1 MKAVI
6 QAGGKGTRISEITGD
21 VIPKPMLE
29 ISGYPILY
37 HQMMNLKENGI
48 TDIMVIIGHL
58 GNVIKDY
65 FGDGENL
72 GLNISYVEED
82 PRKPLGTAGSLYFL
96 KDKIKENFVFLL
108 ADVFIDIDF
117 EKMVQYHVTNNA
129 DVTLL
134 THPNAHPYDSDLVVE
149 DGGIVKS
156 FDYKSNDRITYDY
169 SNLVNAG
176 VMIFSPSIFKYLP
189 ELKKCNYEKDIIV
202 PLISEGKVVSYK
214 SSEYAKDMGTP
225 ERYRRVQEDYT
236 SGICDAKNLTNK
248 QKAVFLDRDGTINE
262 YVGFLRKKE
271 DFKLLPGVT
280 EAIKKINNSG
290 YLAIVVTNQPVI
302 ARGEVTK
309 EGLKGIHKK
318 METLLGLDGAYID
331 DIYYCP
337 HHPDKGF
344 EGEIPE
350 LKIECDCR
358 KPKTGMIERAVR
370 EHNIDISSSIMIG
383 DSTLDI
389 KMAENAGMQSILL
402 KTGQKGEDGKYQV
415 SPTMVADDLNDAVD
429 HFLELNVTKKL
440 VKERRN

>member
-37 HQMMNLKENGI
+37 HQMMNLKKNGI
-48 TDIMVIIGHL
+48 TDITVIIGHL

-65 FGDGENL
+65 FGDGKQF

-82 PRKPLGTAGSLYFL
+82 PQKPLGTAGSLYFL
-96 KDKIKENFVFLL
+96 KDKLKENFVFLL

-117 EKMVQYHVTNNA
+117 EKMEQYHIANNA

-134 THPNAHPYDSDLVVE
+134 THPNGHPFDSDLVVE
-149 DGGIVKS
+149 EGGVVKA
-156 FDYKSNDRITYDY
+156 FDYKSNDRTTYNY
-169 SNLVNAG
+169 KNLVNAG
-176 VMIFSPSIFKYLP
+176 VMIFSPSVFKYLT
-189 ELKKCNYEKDIIV
+189 ELRKYNYEKDIIV
-202 PLISEGKVVSYK
+202 PLINEGKVVSYK

-225 ERYRRVQEDYT
+225 ERYRRVQEDYN
-236 SGICDAKNLTNK
+236 SGICDAKNLANK
-248 QKAVFLDRDGTINE
+248 QKAIFLDRDGTINE
-262 YVGFLRKKE
+262 YVGFLRKEE
-271 DFKLLPGVT
+271 DFRLIPGVS

-302 ARGEVTK
+302 ARGEVT
-309 EGLKGIHKK
+309 EEELEEIHKK

-358 KPKTGMIERAVR
+358 KPKTGMLEKAAR
-370 EHNIDISSSIMIG
+370 EHNIDLSSSIMIG

-389 KMAENAGMQSILL
+389 KMAENAGMQSVLL
-402 KTGQKGEDGKYQV
+402 KTGQKGEDGKYDV
-415 SPTMVADDLNDAVD
+415 SPTLIAENLNDAID
-429 HFLELNVTKKL
+429 DIFKSKTKRHMK
-440 VKERRN
+440 

>member
-37 HQMMNLKENGI
+37 HQMMNLKKNGI
-48 TDIMVIIGHL
+48 TDITVIIGHL

-65 FGDGENL
+65 FGDGKQF

-82 PRKPLGTAGSLYFL
+82 PQKPLGTAGSLYFL
-96 KDKIKENFVFLL
+96 KDKLKENFVFLL

-117 EKMVQYHVTNNA
+117 EKMEQYHIANNA

-134 THPNAHPYDSDLVVE
+134 THPNGHPFDSDLVVE
-149 DGGIVKS
+149 EGGVVKA
-156 FDYKSNDRITYDY
+156 FDYKSNDRTTYNY
-169 SNLVNAG
+169 KNLVNAG
-176 VMIFSPSIFKYLP
+176 VMIFSPSVFKYLT
-189 ELKKCNYEKDIIV
+189 ELRKYNYEKDIIV
-202 PLISEGKVVSYK
+202 PLINDGKVVSYK

-225 ERYRRVQEDYT
+225 ERYRRVQEDYN
-236 SGICDAKNLTNK
+236 SGICDAKNLANK
-248 QKAVFLDRDGTINE
+248 QKAIFLDRDGTINE
-262 YVGFLRKKE
+262 YVGFLRKEE
-271 DFKLLPGVT
+271 DFRLIPGVS

-302 ARGEVTK
+302 ARGEVT
-309 EGLKGIHKK
+309 EEELEEIHKK

-358 KPKTGMIERAVR
+358 KPKTGMLEKAAK
-370 EHNIDISSSIMIG
+370 EHNIDLSSSIMIG

-402 KTGQKGEDGKYQV
+402 KTGQKGEDGKYDV
-415 SPTMVADDLNDAVD
+415 SPTLIAEDLNDAINKIICKKVS
-429 HFLELNVTKKL
+429 KKL
-440 VKERRN
+440 

>member
-37 HQMMNLKENGI
+37 HQMMNLKKNGI
-48 TDIMVIIGHL
+48 TDITVIIGHL

-65 FGDGENL
+65 FGDGKQF

-82 PRKPLGTAGSLYFL
+82 PQKPLGTAGSLYFL
-96 KDKIKENFVFLL
+96 KDKLKENFVFLL

-117 EKMVQYHVTNNA
+117 EKMEQYHIANNA

-134 THPNAHPYDSDLVVE
+134 THPNGHPFDSDLVVE
-149 DGGIVKS
+149 EGGVVKA
-156 FDYKSNDRITYDY
+156 FDYKSNDRTTYNY
-169 SNLVNAG
+169 KNLVNAG
-176 VMIFSPSIFKYLP
+176 VMIFSPSVFKYLT
-189 ELKKCNYEKDIIV
+189 ELRKYNYEKDIIV
-202 PLISEGKVVSYK
+202 PLINEGKVVSYK

-225 ERYRRVQEDYT
+225 ERYRRVQEDYN
-236 SGICDAKNLTNK
+236 SGICDAKNLANK
-248 QKAVFLDRDGTINE
+248 QKAIFLDRDGTINE
-262 YVGFLRKKE
+262 YVGFLRKEE
-271 DFKLLPGVT
+271 DFRLIPGVS

-302 ARGEVTK
+302 ARGEVT
-309 EGLKGIHKK
+309 EEELEEIHKK

-358 KPKTGMIERAVR
+358 KPKTGMLEKATR
-370 EHNIDISSSIMIG
+370 EHNIDLSSSIMIG

-402 KTGQKGEDGKYQV
+402 KTGQKGEDGKYDV
-415 SPTMVADDLNDAVD
+415 SPTLIAEDLNDAI
-429 HFLELNVTKKL
+429 NKIICKKASKKL
-440 VKERRN
+440 

>member
-37 HQMMNLKENGI
+37 HQMMNLKKNGI
-48 TDIMVIIGHL
+48 TDITVIIGHL

-65 FGDGENL
+65 FGDGKQF

-82 PRKPLGTAGSLYFL
+82 PQKPLGTAGSLYFL
-96 KDKIKENFVFLL
+96 KDKLKENFVFLL

-117 EKMVQYHVTNNA
+117 EKMEQYHIANNA

-134 THPNAHPYDSDLVVE
+134 THPNGHPFDSDLVVE
-149 DGGIVKS
+149 EGGVVKA
-156 FDYKSNDRITYDY
+156 FDYKSNDRSTYNY
-169 SNLVNAG
+169 KNLVNAG
-176 VMIFSPSIFKYLP
+176 VMIFSPSIFKYLT
-189 ELKKCNYEKDIIV
+189 ELKKYNYEKDIIV
-202 PLISEGKVVSYK
+202 PLINEGKVVSYK

-225 ERYRRVQEDYT
+225 ERYRRVQEDYN
-236 SGICDAKNLTNK
+236 SGICDAKNLANK
-248 QKAVFLDRDGTINE
+248 QKAIFLDRDGTINE
-262 YVGFLRKKE
+262 YVGFLRKEE
-271 DFKLLPGVT
+271 DFRLIPGVS

-302 ARGEVTK
+302 ARGEVT
-309 EGLKGIHKK
+309 EEELEEIHKK

-358 KPKTGMIERAVR
+358 KPKTGMLEKAAR
-370 EHNIDISSSIMIG
+370 EHNIDLSSSIMIG

-389 KMAENAGMQSILL
+389 KMAENAGMQSVLL
-402 KTGQKGEDGKYQV
+402 KTGQKGEDGKYEV
-415 SPTMVADDLNDAVD
+415 SPTLIAEDLNDAI
-429 HFLELNVTKKL
+429 NKIICKKASKKL
-440 VKERRN
+440 

>member
-37 HQMMNLKENGI
+37 HQMMNLKKNGI
-48 TDIMVIIGHL
+48 TDITVIIGHL

-65 FGDGENL
+65 FGDGKQF

-82 PRKPLGTAGSLYFL
+82 PQKPLGTAGSLYFL
-96 KDKIKENFVFLL
+96 KDKLKENFVFLL

-117 EKMVQYHVTNNA
+117 EKMEQYHIANNA

-134 THPNAHPYDSDLVVE
+134 THPNGHPFDSDLVVE
-149 DGGIVKS
+149 EGGVVKA
-156 FDYKSNDRITYDY
+156 FDYKSNDRTTYNY
-169 SNLVNAG
+169 KNLVNAG
-176 VMIFSPSIFKYLP
+176 IMIFSPSIFKYLT
-189 ELKKCNYEKDIIV
+189 ELRKYNYEKDIIV
-202 PLISEGKVVSYK
+202 PLINEGKVVSYK

-225 ERYRRVQEDYT
+225 ERYRRVQEDYN
-236 SGICDAKNLTNK
+236 SGICDAKNLANK
-248 QKAVFLDRDGTINE
+248 QKAIFLDRDGTINE
-262 YVGFLRKKE
+262 YVGFLRKEE
-271 DFKLLPGVT
+271 DFRLIPEVS

-302 ARGEVTK
+302 ARGEVT
-309 EGLKGIHKK
+309 EEELEEIHKK

-358 KPKTGMIERAVR
+358 KPKTGMLEKAAR
-370 EHNIDISSSIMIG
+370 EHNIDLSSSIMIG

-389 KMAENAGMQSILL
+389 KMAENAGMQSVLL
-402 KTGQKGEDGKYQV
+402 KTGQKGEDGKYEV
-415 SPTMVADDLNDAVD
+415 SPTLIAEDLNDAI
-429 HFLELNVTKKL
+429 NKIICKKASKKL
-440 VKERRN
+440 

>member
-37 HQMMNLKENGI
+37 HQMMNLKKTGI
-48 TDIMVIIGHL
+48 TDITVIIRHL

-65 FGDGENL
+65 FGDGKQF

-82 PRKPLGTAGSLYFL
+82 PQKPLGTAGSLYFL
-96 KDKIKENFVFLL
+96 KDKLKENFVFLL

-117 EKMVQYHVTNNA
+117 EKMEQYHIANNA

-134 THPNAHPYDSDLVVE
+134 THPNGHPFDSDLVVE
-149 DGGIVKS
+149 EGGVVKA
-156 FDYKSNDRITYDY
+156 FDYKSNDRTTYNY
-169 SNLVNAG
+169 KNLVNAG
-176 VMIFSPSIFKYLP
+176 VMIFSPSVFKYLT
-189 ELKKCNYEKDIIV
+189 ELRKYNYEKDIIV
-202 PLISEGKVVSYK
+202 PLINDGKVVSYK

-225 ERYRRVQEDYT
+225 ERYRRVQEDYN
-236 SGICDAKNLTNK
+236 SGICDAKNLANK
-248 QKAVFLDRDGTINE
+248 QKAIFLDRDGTINE
-262 YVGFLRKKE
+262 YVGFLRKEE
-271 DFKLLPGVT
+271 DFRLIPGVS

-302 ARGEVTK
+302 ARGEVT
-309 EGLKGIHKK
+309 EEELEEIHKK

-358 KPKTGMIERAVR
+358 KPKTGMLEKAAR
-370 EHNIDISSSIMIG
+370 EHNIDLSSSIMIG

-402 KTGQKGEDGKYQV
+402 KTGQKGEDGKYDV
-415 SPTMVADDLNDAVD
+415 SPTLIAEDLNDAINKIICKKVS
-429 HFLELNVTKKL
+429 KKL
-440 VKERRN
+440 

>member
-37 HQMMNLKENGI
+37 HQMMNLKKNGI
-48 TDIMVIIGHL
+48 TDITVIIGHL

-65 FGDGENL
+65 FGDGKQF

-82 PRKPLGTAGSLYFL
+82 PQKPLGTAGSLYFL
-96 KDKIKENFVFLL
+96 KDKLKENFVFLL

-117 EKMVQYHVTNNA
+117 EKMEQYHIANNA

-134 THPNAHPYDSDLVVE
+134 THPNGHPFDSDLVVE
-149 DGGIVKS
+149 EGGVVKA
-156 FDYKSNDRITYDY
+156 FDYKSNDRTTYNY
-169 SNLVNAG
+169 KNLVNAG
-176 VMIFSPSIFKYLP
+176 VMIFSPSIFKYLT
-189 ELKKCNYEKDIIV
+189 ELKKYNYEKDIIV
-202 PLISEGKVVSYK
+202 PLINEGKVVSYK

-225 ERYRRVQEDYT
+225 ERYRRVQEDYN
-236 SGICDAKNLTNK
+236 SGICDAKNLANK
-248 QKAVFLDRDGTINE
+248 QKAIFLDRDGTINE
-262 YVGFLRKKE
+262 YVGFLRKEE
-271 DFKLLPGVT
+271 DFKLIPGVS

-302 ARGEVTK
+302 ARGEVT
-309 EGLKGIHKK
+309 EEELEEIHKK
-318 METLLGLDGAYID
+318 METLLGLDGAYIN

-358 KPKTGMIERAVR
+358 KPKTGMLEKAAR
-370 EHNIDISSSIMIG
+370 EHNIDLSSSIMIG

-389 KMAENAGMQSILL
+389 KMAENAGMQSVLL
-402 KTGQKGEDGKYQV
+402 KTGQKGEDGKYDV
-415 SPTMVADDLNDAVD
+415 SPTLIAEDLNDAI
-429 HFLELNVTKKL
+429 NKIICKKASKKL
-440 VKERRN
+440 

>member
-37 HQMMNLKENGI
+37 HQMMNLKKNGI
-48 TDIMVIIGHL
+48 TDITVIIGHL

-65 FGDGENL
+65 FGDGKQF

-82 PRKPLGTAGSLYFL
+82 PQKPLGTAGSLYFL
-96 KDKIKENFVFLL
+96 KDKLKENFVFLL

-117 EKMVQYHVTNNA
+117 EKMEQYHIANNA

-134 THPNAHPYDSDLVVE
+134 THPNGHPFDSDLVVE
-149 DGGIVKS
+149 EGGVVKA
-156 FDYKSNDRITYDY
+156 FDYKSNDRTTYNY
-169 SNLVNAG
+169 KNLVNAG
-176 VMIFSPSIFKYLP
+176 VMIFSPSIFKYLT
-189 ELKKCNYEKDIIV
+189 ELKKYNYEKDIIV
-202 PLISEGKVVSYK
+202 PLINEGKVVSYK

-225 ERYRRVQEDYT
+225 ERYRRVQEDYN
-236 SGICDAKNLTNK
+236 SGICDAKNLANK
-248 QKAVFLDRDGTINE
+248 QKAIFLDRDGTINE
-262 YVGFLRKKE
+262 YVGFLRKEE
-271 DFKLLPGVT
+271 DFKLIPGVS

-302 ARGEVTK
+302 ARGEVTEK
-309 EGLKGIHKK
+309 ELEEIHKK

-358 KPKTGMIERAVR
+358 KPKTGMLEKAAR
-370 EHNIDISSSIMIG
+370 EHNIDLSSSIMIG

-389 KMAENAGMQSILL
+389 KMAENAGMQSVLL
-402 KTGQKGEDGKYQV
+402 KTGQKGEDGKYDV
-415 SPTMVADDLNDAVD
+415 SPTLIAEDLNDAI
-429 HFLELNVTKKL
+429 NKIICKKASKKL
-440 VKERRN
+440 

>member
-37 HQMMNLKENGI
+37 HQMMNLKKNGI
-48 TDIMVIIGHL
+48 TDITVIISHL

-65 FGDGENL
+65 FGDGKQF

-82 PRKPLGTAGSLYFL
+82 PQKPLGTAGSLYFL
-96 KDKIKENFVFLL
+96 KDKLKENFVFLL

-117 EKMVQYHVTNNA
+117 EKMEQYHIANNA

-134 THPNAHPYDSDLVVE
+134 THPNGHPFDSDLVVE
-149 DGGIVKS
+149 EGGVVKA
-156 FDYKSNDRITYDY
+156 FDYKSNDRTTYNY
-169 SNLVNAG
+169 KNLVNAG
-176 VMIFSPSIFKYLP
+176 VMIFSPSVFKYLT
-189 ELKKCNYEKDIIV
+189 ELRKYNYEKDIIV
-202 PLISEGKVVSYK
+202 PLINDGKVVSYK

-225 ERYRRVQEDYT
+225 ERYRRVQEDYN
-236 SGICDAKNLTNK
+236 SGICDAKNLANK
-248 QKAVFLDRDGTINE
+248 QKAIFLDRDGTINE
-262 YVGFLRKKE
+262 YVGFLRKEE
-271 DFKLLPGVT
+271 DFRLIPGVS

-302 ARGEVTK
+302 ARGEVT
-309 EGLKGIHKK
+309 EEELEEIHKK

-358 KPKTGMIERAVR
+358 KPKTGMLEKAAR
-370 EHNIDISSSIMIG
+370 EHNIDLSSSIMIG

-389 KMAENAGMQSILL
+389 KMAENAGMQSVLL
-402 KTGQKGEDGKYQV
+402 KTGQKGEDGKYEV
-415 SPTMVADDLNDAVD
+415 SPTLIAEDLNDAI
-429 HFLELNVTKKL
+429 NKIICKKASKKL
-440 VKERRN
+440 

>member
-37 HQMMNLKENGI
+37 HQMMNLKKNGI
-48 TDIMVIIGHL
+48 TDITVIIGHL

-65 FGDGENL
+65 FGDGKQF

-82 PRKPLGTAGSLYFL
+82 PQKPLGTAGSLYFL
-96 KDKIKENFVFLL
+96 KDKLKENFVFLL

-117 EKMVQYHVTNNA
+117 EKMEQYHIANNA

-134 THPNAHPYDSDLVVE
+134 THPNGHPFDSDLVVE
-149 DGGIVKS
+149 EGGVVKA
-156 FDYKSNDRITYDY
+156 FDYKSNDRTTYNY
-169 SNLVNAG
+169 KNLVNAG
-176 VMIFSPSIFKYLP
+176 VMIFSPSIFKYLT
-189 ELKKCNYEKDIIV
+189 ELKKYNYEKDIIV
-202 PLISEGKVVSYK
+202 PLINEGKVVSYK

-225 ERYRRVQEDYT
+225 ERYRRVQEDYN
-236 SGICDAKNLTNK
+236 SGICDAKNLANK
-248 QKAVFLDRDGTINE
+248 QKAIFLDRDGTINE
-262 YVGFLRKKE
+262 YVGFLRKEE
-271 DFKLLPGVT
+271 DFRLIPGVS

-302 ARGEVTK
+302 ARGEVT
-309 EGLKGIHKK
+309 EEELEEIHKK

-358 KPKTGMIERAVR
+358 KPKTGMLEKAAR
-370 EHNIDISSSIMIG
+370 EHNIDLSSSIMIG

-389 KMAENAGMQSILL
+389 KMAENVGMQSVLL
-402 KTGQKGEDGKYQV
+402 KTGQKGEDGKYEV
-415 SPTMVADDLNDAVD
+415 SPTLIAEDLNDAINKIICKKVS
-429 HFLELNVTKKL
+429 KKL
-440 VKERRN
+440 

>member
-37 HQMMNLKENGI
+37 HQMMNLKKNGI
-48 TDIMVIIGHL
+48 TDITVIIGHL

-65 FGDGENL
+65 FGDGKQF

-82 PRKPLGTAGSLYFL
+82 PQKPLGTAGSLYFL
-96 KDKIKENFVFLL
+96 KDKLKENFVFLL

-117 EKMVQYHVTNNA
+117 EKMEQYHIANNA

-134 THPNAHPYDSDLVVE
+134 THPNGHPFDSDLVVE
-149 DGGIVKS
+149 EGGVVKA
-156 FDYKSNDRITYDY
+156 FDYKSNDRTTYNY
-169 SNLVNAG
+169 KNLVNAG
-176 VMIFSPSIFKYLP
+176 VMIFSPSVFKYLT
-189 ELKKCNYEKDIIV
+189 ELRKYNYEKDIIV
-202 PLISEGKVVSYK
+202 PLINEGKVVSYK

-225 ERYRRVQEDYT
+225 ERYRRVQEDYN
-236 SGICDAKNLTNK
+236 SGICDAKNLANK
-248 QKAVFLDRDGTINE
+248 QKAIFLDRDGTINE
-262 YVGFLRKKE
+262 YVSFLRKEE
-271 DFKLLPGVT
+271 DFRLIPGVS

-302 ARGEVTK
+302 ARGEVTE
-309 EGLKGIHKK
+309 EGLEEIHKK

-358 KPKTGMIERAVR
+358 KPKTGMLEKAAR

-389 KMAENAGMQSILL
+389 KMAENAGMQSVLL
-402 KTGQKGEDGKYQV
+402 KTGQKGEDGKYEV
-415 SPTMVADDLNDAVD
+415 SPTLIAEDLNDAI
-429 HFLELNVTKKL
+429 NKIICKKASKKL
-440 VKERRN
+440 

>member
-37 HQMMNLKENGI
+37 HQMMNLKKNGI
-48 TDIMVIIGHL
+48 TDITVIIGHL

-65 FGDGENL
+65 FGDGKQF

-82 PRKPLGTAGSLYFL
+82 PQKPLGTAGSLYFL
-96 KDKIKENFVFLL
+96 KDKLKENFVFLL

-117 EKMVQYHVTNNA
+117 EKMEQYHIANNA

-134 THPNAHPYDSDLVVE
+134 THPNGHPFDSDLIVEEGGVV
-149 DGGIVKS
+149 KA
-156 FDYKSNDRITYDY
+156 FDYKSNDRTTYNY
-169 SNLVNAG
+169 KNLVNAG
-176 VMIFSPSIFKYLP
+176 VMIFSPSVFKYLT
-189 ELKKCNYEKDIIV
+189 ELRKYNYEKDIIV
-202 PLISEGKVVSYK
+202 PLINEGKVVSYK

-225 ERYRRVQEDYT
+225 ERYRRVQEDYN
-236 SGICDAKNLTNK
+236 SGICDAKNLANK
-248 QKAVFLDRDGTINE
+248 QKAIFLDRDGTINE
-262 YVGFLRKKE
+262 YVGFLRKEE
-271 DFKLLPGVT
+271 DFRLIPGVS

-302 ARGEVTK
+302 ARGEVT
-309 EGLKGIHKK
+309 EEELEEIHKK

-358 KPKTGMIERAVR
+358 KPKTGMLEKATR
-370 EHNIDISSSIMIG
+370 EHNIDLSSSIMIG

-402 KTGQKGEDGKYQV
+402 KTGQKGEDGKYDV
-415 SPTMVADDLNDAVD
+415 SPTLIAEDLNDAINKIICKKVS
-429 HFLELNVTKKL
+429 KKL
-440 VKERRN
+440 

>member
-37 HQMMNLKENGI
+37 HQMMNLKKNGI
-48 TDIMVIIGHL
+48 TDITVIIGHL

-65 FGDGENL
+65 FGDGKQF

-82 PRKPLGTAGSLYFL
+82 PQKPLGTAGSLYFL
-96 KDKIKENFVFLL
+96 KDKLKENFVFLL

-117 EKMVQYHVTNNA
+117 EKMEQYHIANNA

-134 THPNAHPYDSDLVVE
+134 THPNGHPFDSDLVVE
-149 DGGIVKS
+149 EGGVVKA
-156 FDYKSNDRITYDY
+156 FDYKSNDRTTYNY
-169 SNLVNAG
+169 KNLVNAG
-176 VMIFSPSIFKYLP
+176 VMIFSPSVFKYLS
-189 ELKKCNYEKDIIV
+189 ELRKYNYEKDIIV
-202 PLISEGKVVSYK
+202 PLINEGKVVSYK

-225 ERYRRVQEDYT
+225 ERYRRVQEDYN
-236 SGICDAKNLTNK
+236 SGICDAKNLANK
-248 QKAVFLDRDGTINE
+248 QKAIFLDRDGTINE
-262 YVGFLRKKE
+262 YVGFLRKEE
-271 DFKLLPGVT
+271 DFRLIPGVS

-302 ARGEVTK
+302 ARGEVT
-309 EGLKGIHKK
+309 EEELEEIHKK

-358 KPKTGMIERAVR
+358 KPKTGMLEKAAR
-370 EHNIDISSSIMIG
+370 EHNIDLSSSIMIG

-389 KMAENAGMQSILL
+389 KMAENAGMQSVLL
-402 KTGQKGEDGKYQV
+402 KTGQKGEDGKYEV
-415 SPTMVADDLNDAVD
+415 SPTLIAEDLNDAINKIICKKVS
-429 HFLELNVTKKL
+429 KKL
-440 VKERRN
+440 

>member
-37 HQMMNLKENGI
+37 HQMMNLKKNGI
-48 TDIMVIIGHL
+48 TDITVIIGHL

-65 FGDGENL
+65 FGDGKQF

-82 PRKPLGTAGSLYFL
+82 PQKPLGTAGSLYFL
-96 KDKIKENFVFLL
+96 KDKLKENFVFLL

-117 EKMVQYHVTNNA
+117 EKMEQYHIANNA

-134 THPNAHPYDSDLVVE
+134 THPNGHPFDSDLVVE
-149 DGGIVKS
+149 EGGVVKA
-156 FDYKSNDRITYDY
+156 FDYKSNDRTTYNY
-169 SNLVNAG
+169 KNLVNAG
-176 VMIFSPSIFKYLP
+176 VMIFSPSVFKYLT
-189 ELKKCNYEKDIIV
+189 ELRKYNYEKDIIA
-202 PLISEGKVVSYK
+202 PLINDGKVVSYK

-225 ERYRRVQEDYT
+225 ERYRRVQEDYN
-236 SGICDAKNLTNK
+236 SGICDAKNLAYK
-248 QKAVFLDRDGTINE
+248 QKAIFLDRDGTINE
-262 YVGFLRKKE
+262 YVGFLRKEE
-271 DFKLLPGVT
+271 DFRLIPGVS

-302 ARGEVTK
+302 ARGEVT
-309 EGLKGIHKK
+309 EEELEEIHKK

-358 KPKTGMIERAVR
+358 KPKTGMLEKAAR
-370 EHNIDISSSIMIG
+370 EHNIDLSSSIMIG

-402 KTGQKGEDGKYQV
+402 KTGQKGEDGKYDV
-415 SPTMVADDLNDAVD
+415 SPTLIAEDLNDAI
-429 HFLELNVTKKL
+429 NKIICKKASKKL
-440 VKERRN
+440 

>member
-37 HQMMNLKENGI
+37 HQMMNLKKNGI
-48 TDIMVIIGHL
+48 TDITVIIGHL

-65 FGDGENL
+65 FGDGKQF

-82 PRKPLGTAGSLYFL
+82 PQKLLGTAGSLYFL
-96 KDKIKENFVFLL
+96 KDKLKENFVFLL

-117 EKMVQYHVTNNA
+117 EKMEQYHIANNA

-134 THPNAHPYDSDLVVE
+134 THPNGHPFDSDLVVE
-149 DGGIVKS
+149 EGGVVKA
-156 FDYKSNDRITYDY
+156 FDYKSNDRTTYNY
-169 SNLVNAG
+169 KNLVNAG
-176 VMIFSPSIFKYLP
+176 VMIFSPSIFKYLT
-189 ELKKCNYEKDIIV
+189 ELRKYNYEKDIIV
-202 PLISEGKVVSYK
+202 PLINEGKVVSYK

-225 ERYRRVQEDYT
+225 ERYRRVQEDYN
-236 SGICDAKNLTNK
+236 SGICDAKNLANK
-248 QKAVFLDRDGTINE
+248 QKAIFLDRDGTINE
-262 YVGFLRKKE
+262 YVGFLRKEE
-271 DFKLLPGVT
+271 DFRLIPGVS

-302 ARGEVTK
+302 ARGEVT
-309 EGLKGIHKK
+309 EEELEEIHKK

-358 KPKTGMIERAVR
+358 KPKTGMLEKAAR
-370 EHNIDISSSIMIG
+370 EHNINLSSSIMIG

-389 KMAENAGMQSILL
+389 KMAENAGMQSVLL
-402 KTGQKGEDGKYQV
+402 KTGQKGEDGKYDV
-415 SPTMVADDLNDAVD
+415 SPTLIAEDLNDAI
-429 HFLELNVTKKL
+429 NKIICKKASKKL
-440 VKERRN
+440 

>member
-37 HQMMNLKENGI
+37 HQMMNLKKNGI
-48 TDIMVIIGHL
+48 TDITVIIGHL

-65 FGDGENL
+65 FGDGKQF

-82 PRKPLGTAGSLYFL
+82 PQKPLGTAGSLYFL
-96 KDKIKENFVFLL
+96 KDKLKENFVFLL

-117 EKMVQYHVTNNA
+117 EKMEQYHISNNA

-134 THPNAHPYDSDLVVE
+134 THPNGHPFDSDLVVE
-149 DGGIVKS
+149 EGGVVKA
-156 FDYKSNDRITYDY
+156 FDYKSNDRTTYNY
-169 SNLVNAG
+169 KNLVNAG
-176 VMIFSPSIFKYLP
+176 VMIFSPSVIKYLT
-189 ELKKCNYEKDIIV
+189 ELRKYNYEKDIIV
-202 PLISEGKVVSYK
+202 PLINEGKVVSYK

-225 ERYRRVQEDYT
+225 ERYRRVQEDYN
-236 SGICDAKNLTNK
+236 SGICDAKNLANK
-248 QKAVFLDRDGTINE
+248 QKAIFLDRDGTINE
-262 YVGFLRKKE
+262 YVGFLRKEE
-271 DFKLLPGVT
+271 DFRLIPGVS

-302 ARGEVTK
+302 ARGEVTE
-309 EGLKGIHKK
+309 EGLEEIHKK

-358 KPKTGMIERAVR
+358 KPKTGMLEKAAR
-370 EHNIDISSSIMIG
+370 EHNIDLSSSIMIG

-389 KMAENAGMQSILL
+389 KMAENAGMQSVLL
-402 KTGQKGEDGKYQV
+402 KTGQKGEDGKYDV
-415 SPTMVADDLNDAVD
+415 SPTLIAEDLNDAI
-429 HFLELNVTKKL
+429 NKIICKKASKKL
-440 VKERRN
+440 

>member
-37 HQMMNLKENGI
+37 HQMMNLKKNGI
-48 TDIMVIIGHL
+48 TDITVIIGHL

-65 FGDGENL
+65 FGDGKQF

-82 PRKPLGTAGSLYFL
+82 PQKPLGTAGSLYFL
-96 KDKIKENFVFLL
+96 KDKLKENFVFLL

-117 EKMVQYHVTNNA
+117 EKMEQYHIANNA

-134 THPNAHPYDSDLVVE
+134 THPNGHPFDSDLVVE
-149 DGGIVKS
+149 EGGVAKA
-156 FDYKSNDRITYDY
+156 FDYKSNDRTTYNY
-169 SNLVNAG
+169 KNLVNAG
-176 VMIFSPSIFKYLP
+176 VMIFSPSVFKYLT
-189 ELKKCNYEKDIIV
+189 ELRKYNYEKDIIV
-202 PLISEGKVVSYK
+202 PLINEGKVVSYK

-225 ERYRRVQEDYT
+225 ERYRRVQEDYN
-236 SGICDAKNLTNK
+236 SGICDAKNLANK
-248 QKAVFLDRDGTINE
+248 QKAIFLDRDGTINE
-262 YVGFLRKKE
+262 YVGFLRKEE
-271 DFKLLPGVT
+271 DFRLIPGVS

-302 ARGEVTK
+302 ARGEVT
-309 EGLKGIHKK
+309 EEELEEIHKK

-358 KPKTGMIERAVR
+358 KPKTGMLEKAAR
-370 EHNIDISSSIMIG
+370 EHNIDLSSSIMIG

-389 KMAENAGMQSILL
+389 KMAENAGMQSVLL
-402 KTGQKGEDGKYQV
+402 KTGQKGEDGKYEV
-415 SPTMVADDLNDAVD
+415 SPTLIAEDLNDAI
-429 HFLELNVTKKL
+429 NKIICKKASKKL
-440 VKERRN
+440 

>member
-37 HQMMNLKENGI
+37 HQMMNLKKNGI
-48 TDIMVIIGHL
+48 TDITVIIGHL

-65 FGDGENL
+65 FGDGKQF

-82 PRKPLGTAGSLYFL
+82 PEKPLGTAGSLYFL
-96 KDKIKENFVFLL
+96 KDKLKENFVFLL

-117 EKMVQYHVTNNA
+117 EKMEQYHIANNA

-134 THPNAHPYDSDLVVE
+134 THPNGHPFDSDLVVE
-149 DGGIVKS
+149 EGGVVKA
-156 FDYKSNDRITYDY
+156 FDYKSNDRTTYNY
-169 SNLVNAG
+169 KNLVNAG
-176 VMIFSPSIFKYLP
+176 VMIFSPSVFKYLT
-189 ELKKCNYEKDIIV
+189 ELRKYNYEKDIIV
-202 PLISEGKVVSYK
+202 PLINEGKVVSYK

-225 ERYRRVQEDYT
+225 ERYRRVQEDYN
-236 SGICDAKNLTNK
+236 SGICDAKNLANK
-248 QKAVFLDRDGTINE
+248 QKAIFLDRDGTINE
-262 YVGFLRKKE
+262 YVGFLRKEE
-271 DFKLLPGVT
+271 DFRLIPGVS

-302 ARGEVTK
+302 ARGEVT
-309 EGLKGIHKK
+309 EEELEEIHKK

-358 KPKTGMIERAVR
+358 KPKTGMLEKAAR
-370 EHNIDISSSIMIG
+370 EHNIDLSSSIMIG

-389 KMAENAGMQSILL
+389 KMAENAGMQSVLL
-402 KTGQKGEDGKYQV
+402 KTGQKGEDGKYDV
-415 SPTMVADDLNDAVD
+415 SPTLIAEDLNDAI
-429 HFLELNVTKKL
+429 NKIICKKASKKL
-440 VKERRN
+440 

>member
-37 HQMMNLKENGI
+37 HQMMNLKKNGI
-48 TDIMVIIGHL
+48 TDITVIIGHL

-65 FGDGENL
+65 FGDGKQF

-82 PRKPLGTAGSLYFL
+82 PQKPLGTAGSLYFL
-96 KDKIKENFVFLL
+96 KDKLKENFVFLL

-117 EKMVQYHVTNNA
+117 EKMEQYHIANNA

-134 THPNAHPYDSDLVVE
+134 THPNGHPFDSDLVVE
-149 DGGIVKS
+149 EGGVVKA
-156 FDYKSNDRITYDY
+156 FDYKSNDRTTYNY
-169 SNLVNAG
+169 KNLVNAG
-176 VMIFSPSIFKYLP
+176 VMIFSPSVFKYLT
-189 ELKKCNYEKDIIV
+189 ELRKYNYEKDIIV
-202 PLISEGKVVSYK
+202 PLINDGKVVSYK

-225 ERYRRVQEDYT
+225 ERYRRVQEDYN
-236 SGICDAKNLTNK
+236 SGICDAKNLAYK
-248 QKAVFLDRDGTINE
+248 QKAIFLDRDGTINE
-262 YVGFLRKKE
+262 YVGFLRKEE
-271 DFKLLPGVT
+271 DFRLIPGVS

-302 ARGEVTK
+302 ARGEVT
-309 EGLKGIHKK
+309 EEELEEIHKK

-358 KPKTGMIERAVR
+358 KPKTGMLEKAAR
-370 EHNIDISSSIMIG
+370 EHNIDLSSSIMIG

-402 KTGQKGEDGKYQV
+402 KTGQKGEDGKYDV
-415 SPTMVADDLNDAVD
+415 SPTLIAEDLNDAINKIICKKVS
-429 HFLELNVTKKL
+429 KKL
-440 VKERRN
+440 

>member
-37 HQMMNLKENGI
+37 HQMMNLKKNGI
-48 TDIMVIIGHL
+48 TDITVIIGHL

-65 FGDGENL
+65 FGDGKQF

-82 PRKPLGTAGSLYFL
+82 PQKPLGTAGSLYFL
-96 KDKIKENFVFLL
+96 KDKLKENFVFLL

-117 EKMVQYHVTNNA
+117 EKMEQYHIANNA

-134 THPNAHPYDSDLVVE
+134 THPNGHPFDSDLVVE
-149 DGGIVKS
+149 EGGVVKA
-156 FDYKSNDRITYDY
+156 FDYKSNDRTTYNY
-169 SNLVNAG
+169 KNLVNAG
-176 VMIFSPSIFKYLP
+176 VMIFSPSVFKYLT
-189 ELKKCNYEKDIIV
+189 ELRKYNYEKDIIV
-202 PLISEGKVVSYK
+202 PLINDGKVVSYK

-225 ERYRRVQEDYT
+225 ERYRRVQEDYN
-236 SGICDAKNLTNK
+236 SGICDAKNLANK
-248 QKAVFLDRDGTINE
+248 QKAIFLDRDGTINE
-262 YVGFLRKKE
+262 YVGFLRKEE
-271 DFKLLPGVT
+271 DFKLIPGVS

-290 YLAIVVTNQPVI
+290 YLAIMVTNQPVI
-302 ARGEVTK
+302 ARGEVT
-309 EGLKGIHKK
+309 EEELEEIHKK

-358 KPKTGMIERAVR
+358 KPKTGMLEKAAR
-370 EHNIDISSSIMIG
+370 EHNIDLSSSIMIG

-402 KTGQKGEDGKYQV
+402 KTGQKGEDGKYDV
-415 SPTMVADDLNDAVD
+415 SPTLIAEDLNDAINKIICKKVS
-429 HFLELNVTKKL
+429 KKL
-440 VKERRN
+440 

>member
-37 HQMMNLKENGI
+37 HQMMNLKKNGI
-48 TDIMVIIGHL
+48 TDITVIIGHL

-65 FGDGENL
+65 FGDGKQF
-72 GLNISYVEED
+72 GLNICYVEED
-82 PRKPLGTAGSLYFL
+82 PQKPLGTAGSLYFL
-96 KDKIKENFVFLL
+96 KDKLKENFVFLL

-117 EKMVQYHVTNNA
+117 EKMEQYHIANNA

-134 THPNAHPYDSDLVVE
+134 THPNGHPFDSDLVVE
-149 DGGIVKS
+149 EGGVVKA
-156 FDYKSNDRITYDY
+156 FDYKSNDRTTYNY
-169 SNLVNAG
+169 KNLVNAG
-176 VMIFSPSIFKYLP
+176 VMIFSPSVFKYLT
-189 ELKKCNYEKDIIV
+189 ELRKYNYEKDIIV
-202 PLISEGKVVSYK
+202 PLINEGKVVSYK

-225 ERYRRVQEDYT
+225 ERYRRVQEDYN
-236 SGICDAKNLTNK
+236 SGICDAKNLANK
-248 QKAVFLDRDGTINE
+248 QKAIFLDRDGTINE
-262 YVGFLRKKE
+262 YVGFLRKEE
-271 DFKLLPGVT
+271 DFRLIPGVS

-302 ARGEVTK
+302 ARGEVTEEK
-309 EGLKGIHKK
+309 LEEIHKK

-358 KPKTGMIERAVR
+358 KPKTGMLEKAAR
-370 EHNIDISSSIMIG
+370 EHNIDLSSSIMIG

-402 KTGQKGEDGKYQV
+402 KTGQKGEDGKYDV
-415 SPTMVADDLNDAVD
+415 SPTLIAEDLNDAINKIICKKVS
-429 HFLELNVTKKL
+429 KKL
-440 VKERRN
+440 

>member
-37 HQMMNLKENGI
+37 HQMMNLKKNGI
-48 TDIMVIIGHL
+48 TDITVIIGHL

-65 FGDGENL
+65 FGDGKQF

-82 PRKPLGTAGSLYFL
+82 PQKPLGTAGSLYFL
-96 KDKIKENFVFLL
+96 KDKLKENFVFLL

-117 EKMVQYHVTNNA
+117 EKMEQYHIANNA

-134 THPNAHPYDSDLVVE
+134 THPNGHPFDSDLVVE
-149 DGGIVKS
+149 EGGVVKA
-156 FDYKSNDRITYDY
+156 FDYKSNDRTTYNY
-169 SNLVNAG
+169 KNLVNAG
-176 VMIFSPSIFKYLP
+176 IMIFSPSVFKYLT
-189 ELKKCNYEKDIIV
+189 ELRKYNYEKDIIV
-202 PLISEGKVVSYK
+202 PLINEGKVVSYK

-225 ERYRRVQEDYT
+225 ERYRRVQEDYN
-236 SGICDAKNLTNK
+236 SGICDAKNLANK
-248 QKAVFLDRDGTINE
+248 QKAIFLDRDGTINE
-262 YVGFLRKKE
+262 YVGFLRKEE
-271 DFKLLPGVT
+271 DFRLIPGVS

-302 ARGEVTK
+302 ARGEVTE
-309 EGLKGIHKK
+309 EGLEEIHKK

-358 KPKTGMIERAVR
+358 KPKTGMLEKAAR
-370 EHNIDISSSIMIG
+370 EHNIDLSSSIMIG

-389 KMAENAGMQSILL
+389 KMAENAGMQSVLL
-402 KTGQKGEDGKYQV
+402 KTGQKGEDGKYEV
-415 SPTMVADDLNDAVD
+415 SPTLIAEDLNDAI
-429 HFLELNVTKKL
+429 NKIICKKASKKL
-440 VKERRN
+440 

>member
-37 HQMMNLKENGI
+37 HQMMNLKKNGI
-48 TDIMVIIGHL
+48 TDITVIIGHL

-65 FGDGENL
+65 FGDGKQF

-82 PRKPLGTAGSLYFL
+82 PQKPLGTAGSLYFL
-96 KDKIKENFVFLL
+96 KDKLKENFVFLL

-117 EKMVQYHVTNNA
+117 EKMEQYHIANNA

-134 THPNAHPYDSDLVVE
+134 THPNGHPFDSDLVVE
-149 DGGIVKS
+149 EGGVVKA
-156 FDYKSNDRITYDY
+156 FDYKSNDRTTYNY
-169 SNLVNAG
+169 KNLVNAG
-176 VMIFSPSIFKYLP
+176 VMIFSPSVFKYLT
-189 ELKKCNYEKDIIV
+189 ELRKYNYEKDIIV
-202 PLISEGKVVSYK
+202 PLINEGKVVSYK

-225 ERYRRVQEDYT
+225 ERYRRVQEDYN
-236 SGICDAKNLTNK
+236 SGICDAKNLANK
-248 QKAVFLDRDGTINE
+248 QKAIFLDRDGTINE
-262 YVGFLRKKE
+262 YVGFLRKEE
-271 DFKLLPGVT
+271 DFRLIPGVS

-302 ARGEVTK
+302 ARGEVT
-309 EGLKGIHKK
+309 EEELEEIHKK

-344 EGEIPE
+344 EGEIPK

-358 KPKTGMIERAVR
+358 KPKTGMLEKAAR
-370 EHNIDISSSIMIG
+370 EHNIDLSSSIMIG

-389 KMAENAGMQSILL
+389 KMAENAGMQSVLL
-402 KTGQKGEDGKYQV
+402 KTGQKGEDGKYEV
-415 SPTMVADDLNDAVD
+415 SPTLIAEDLNDAI
-429 HFLELNVTKKL
+429 NKIICKKASKKL
-440 VKERRN
+440 

>member
-37 HQMMNLKENGI
+37 HQMMNLKKNGI
-48 TDIMVIIGHL
+48 TDITVIIGHL

-65 FGDGENL
+65 FGDGKQF

-82 PRKPLGTAGSLYFL
+82 PQKPLGTAGSLYFL
-96 KDKIKENFVFLL
+96 KDKLKENFVFLL

-117 EKMVQYHVTNNA
+117 EKMEQYHIANNA

-134 THPNAHPYDSDLVVE
+134 THPNGHPFDSDLVVE
-149 DGGIVKS
+149 EGGVVKA
-156 FDYKSNDRITYDY
+156 FDYKSNDRTTYNY
-169 SNLVNAG
+169 KNLVNAG
-176 VMIFSPSIFKYLP
+176 VMIFSPSVFKYLT
-189 ELKKCNYEKDIIV
+189 ELRKYNYEKDIIV
-202 PLISEGKVVSYK
+202 PLINDGKVVSYK

-225 ERYRRVQEDYT
+225 ERYRRVQEDYN
-236 SGICDAKNLTNK
+236 SGICDAKNLANK
-248 QKAVFLDRDGTINE
+248 QKAIFLDRDGTINE
-262 YVGFLRKKE
+262 YVGFLRKEE
-271 DFKLLPGVT
+271 DFRLIPGVS

-302 ARGEVTK
+302 ARGEVT
-309 EGLKGIHKK
+309 EEELEEIHKK

-358 KPKTGMIERAVR
+358 KPKTGMLEKAAR
-370 EHNIDISSSIMIG
+370 EHNIDLSSSIMIG

-389 KMAENAGMQSILL
+389 KMAENAGMQSVLL
-402 KTGQKGEDGKYQV
+402 KTGQKGEDGKYDV
-415 SPTMVADDLNDAVD
+415 SPTLIAEDLNDAINKIIYKKVS
-429 HFLELNVTKKL
+429 KKL
-440 VKERRN
+440 

>member
-37 HQMMNLKENGI
+37 HQMMNLKKNGI
-48 TDIMVIIGHL
+48 TDITVIIGHL

-65 FGDGENL
+65 FGDGKQF

-82 PRKPLGTAGSLYFL
+82 PQKPLGTAGSLYFL
-96 KDKIKENFVFLL
+96 KDKLKENFVFLL

-117 EKMVQYHVTNNA
+117 EKMEQYHIANNA

-134 THPNAHPYDSDLVVE
+134 THPNGHPFDSDLVVE
-149 DGGIVKS
+149 EGGVVKA
-156 FDYKSNDRITYDY
+156 FDYKSNNRTTYNY
-169 SNLVNAG
+169 KNLVNAG
-176 VMIFSPSIFKYLP
+176 VMIFSPSVFKYLT
-189 ELKKCNYEKDIIV
+189 ELRKYNYEKDIIV
-202 PLISEGKVVSYK
+202 PLINEGKVVSYK

-225 ERYRRVQEDYT
+225 ERYRRVQEDYN
-236 SGICDAKNLTNK
+236 SGICDAKNLANK
-248 QKAVFLDRDGTINE
+248 QKAIFLDRDGTINE
-262 YVGFLRKKE
+262 YVGFLRKEE
-271 DFKLLPGVT
+271 DFRLIPGVS

-302 ARGEVTK
+302 ARGEVT
-309 EGLKGIHKK
+309 EEELEEIHKK

-358 KPKTGMIERAVR
+358 KPKTGMLEKAAR

-389 KMAENAGMQSILL
+389 KMAENAGMQSVLL
-402 KTGQKGEDGKYQV
+402 KTGQKGEDGKYDV
-415 SPTMVADDLNDAVD
+415 SPTLIAEDLNDAI
-429 HFLELNVTKKL
+429 NKIICKKASKKL
-440 VKERRN
+440 

>member
-37 HQMMNLKENGI
+37 HQMMNLKKNGI
-48 TDIMVIIGHL
+48 TDITVIIGHL

-65 FGDGENL
+65 FGDGKQF

-82 PRKPLGTAGSLYFL
+82 PQKPLGTAGSLYFL
-96 KDKIKENFVFLL
+96 KDKLKENFVFLL

-117 EKMVQYHVTNNA
+117 EKMEQYHIANNA

-134 THPNAHPYDSDLVVE
+134 THPNGHPFDSDLVVE
-149 DGGIVKS
+149 EGGVVKA
-156 FDYKSNDRITYDY
+156 FDYKSNDRSTYNY
-169 SNLVNAG
+169 KNLVNAG
-176 VMIFSPSIFKYLP
+176 VMIFSPSVFKYLT
-189 ELKKCNYEKDIIV
+189 ELRKYNYEKDIIV
-202 PLISEGKVVSYK
+202 PLINEGKVVSYK

-225 ERYRRVQEDYT
+225 ERYRRVQEDYN
-236 SGICDAKNLTNK
+236 SGICDAKNLANK
-248 QKAVFLDRDGTINE
+248 QKAIFLDRDGTINE
-262 YVGFLRKKE
+262 YVGFLRKEE
-271 DFKLLPGVT
+271 DFRLIPGVS

-302 ARGEVTK
+302 ARGEVTE
-309 EGLKGIHKK
+309 EGLEEIHKK

-358 KPKTGMIERAVR
+358 KPKTGMLEKAAR
-370 EHNIDISSSIMIG
+370 EHNIDLSSSIMIG

-389 KMAENAGMQSILL
+389 KMAENAGMQSVLL
-402 KTGQKGEDGKYQV
+402 KTGQKGEDGKYDV
-415 SPTMVADDLNDAVD
+415 SPTLIAEDLNDAI
-429 HFLELNVTKKL
+429 NKIICKKASKKL
-440 VKERRN
+440 

>member
-37 HQMMNLKENGI
+37 HQMMNLKKNGI
-48 TDIMVIIGHL
+48 TDITVIIGHL

-65 FGDGENL
+65 FGDGKQF

-82 PRKPLGTAGSLYFL
+82 PQKPLGTAGSLYFL
-96 KDKIKENFVFLL
+96 KDKLKANFVFLL

-117 EKMVQYHVTNNA
+117 EKMEQYHIANNA

-134 THPNAHPYDSDLVVE
+134 THPNGHPFDSDLVVE
-149 DGGIVKS
+149 EGGVVKA
-156 FDYKSNDRITYDY
+156 FDYKSNDRTTYNY
-169 SNLVNAG
+169 KNLVNAG
-176 VMIFSPSIFKYLP
+176 VMIFSPSVFKYLT
-189 ELKKCNYEKDIIV
+189 ELRKYNYEKDIIV
-202 PLISEGKVVSYK
+202 PLINDGKVVSYK

-225 ERYRRVQEDYT
+225 ERYRRVQEDYN
-236 SGICDAKNLTNK
+236 SGICDAKNLANK
-248 QKAVFLDRDGTINE
+248 QKAIFLDRDGTINE
-262 YVGFLRKKE
+262 YVGFLRKEE
-271 DFKLLPGVT
+271 DFKLIPGVS

-302 ARGEVTK
+302 ARGEVT
-309 EGLKGIHKK
+309 EEELEEIHKK

-358 KPKTGMIERAVR
+358 KPKTGMLEKAAR
-370 EHNIDISSSIMIG
+370 EHNIDLSSSIMIG

-402 KTGQKGEDGKYQV
+402 KTGQKGEDGKYDV
-415 SPTMVADDLNDAVD
+415 SPTLIAEDLNDAINKIICKKVS
-429 HFLELNVTKKL
+429 KKL
-440 VKERRN
+440 

>member
-37 HQMMNLKENGI
+37 HQMMNLKKNGI
-48 TDIMVIIGHL
+48 TDITVIIGHL

-65 FGDGENL
+65 FGDGKQF

-82 PRKPLGTAGSLYFL
+82 PQKPLGTAGSLYFL
-96 KDKIKENFVFLL
+96 KDKLKENFVFLL

-117 EKMVQYHVTNNA
+117 EKMEQYHIANNA

-134 THPNAHPYDSDLVVE
+134 THPNGHPFDSDLVVE
-149 DGGIVKS
+149 EGGVVKA
-156 FDYKSNDRITYDY
+156 FDYKSNDRTTYNY
-169 SNLVNAG
+169 KNLVNAG
-176 VMIFSPSIFKYLP
+176 VMIFSPSVFKYLT
-189 ELKKCNYEKDIIV
+189 ELRKYNYEKDIIV
-202 PLISEGKVVSYK
+202 PLINDGKVVSYK

-225 ERYRRVQEDYT
+225 ERYRRVQEDYN
-236 SGICDAKNLTNK
+236 SGICDAKNLANK
-248 QKAVFLDRDGTINE
+248 QKAIFLDRDGTINE
-262 YVGFLRKKE
+262 YVGFLRKEE
-271 DFKLLPGVT
+271 DFRLIPGVS

-302 ARGEVTK
+302 ARGEVT
-309 EGLKGIHKK
+309 EEELEEIHKK

-358 KPKTGMIERAVR
+358 KPKTGMLEKAAR
-370 EHNIDISSSIMIG
+370 EHNIDLSSSIMIG

-389 KMAENAGMQSILL
+389 KMAENAEMQSILL
-402 KTGQKGEDGKYQV
+402 KTGQKGEDGKYDV
-415 SPTMVADDLNDAVD
+415 SPTLIAEDLNDAINKIICKKVS
-429 HFLELNVTKKL
+429 KKL
-440 VKERRN
+440 

>member
-37 HQMMNLKENGI
+37 HQMMNLKKNGI
-48 TDIMVIIGHL
+48 TDITVIIGHL

-65 FGDGENL
+65 FGDGKQF

-82 PRKPLGTAGSLYFL
+82 PQKPLGTAGSLYFL
-96 KDKIKENFVFLL
+96 KDKLKENFVFLL

-117 EKMVQYHVTNNA
+117 EKMEQYHIANNA
-129 DVTLL
+129 DVTLI
-134 THPNAHPYDSDLVVE
+134 THPNGHPFDSDLVVE
-149 DGGIVKS
+149 EGGVVKA
-156 FDYKSNDRITYDY
+156 FDYKSNDRTTYNY
-169 SNLVNAG
+169 KNLVNAG
-176 VMIFSPSIFKYLP
+176 VMIFSPSVFKYLT
-189 ELKKCNYEKDIIV
+189 ELRKYNYEKDIIV
-202 PLISEGKVVSYK
+202 PLINDGKVVSYK

-225 ERYRRVQEDYT
+225 ERYRRVQEDYN
-236 SGICDAKNLTNK
+236 SGICDAKNLANK
-248 QKAVFLDRDGTINE
+248 QNAIFLDRDGTINE
-262 YVGFLRKKE
+262 YVGFLRKEE
-271 DFKLLPGVT
+271 DFKLIPGVS

-302 ARGEVTK
+302 ARGEVT
-309 EGLKGIHKK
+309 EEELEEIHKK

-358 KPKTGMIERAVR
+358 KPKTGMLEKAAR
-370 EHNIDISSSIMIG
+370 EHNIDLSSSIMIG

-402 KTGQKGEDGKYQV
+402 KTGQKGEDGKYDV
-415 SPTMVADDLNDAVD
+415 SPTLIAEDLNDAINKIICKKVS
-429 HFLELNVTKKL
+429 KKL
-440 VKERRN
+440 

>member
-37 HQMMNLKENGI
+37 HQMMNLKKNGI
-48 TDIMVIIGHL
+48 TDITVIIGHL

-65 FGDGENL
+65 FGDGKQF

-82 PRKPLGTAGSLYFL
+82 PEKPLGTAGSLYFL
-96 KDKIKENFVFLL
+96 KDKLKENFVFLL

-117 EKMVQYHVTNNA
+117 EKMEQYHIANNA

-134 THPNAHPYDSDLVVE
+134 THPNGHPFDSDLVVE
-149 DGGIVKS
+149 EGGVVKA
-156 FDYKSNDRITYDY
+156 FDYKSNDRTTYNY
-169 SNLVNAG
+169 KNLVNAG
-176 VMIFSPSIFKYLP
+176 VMIFSPSVFKYLT
-189 ELKKCNYEKDIIV
+189 ELRKYNYEKDIIV
-202 PLISEGKVVSYK
+202 PLINEGKVVSYK

-225 ERYRRVQEDYT
+225 ERYRRVQEDYN
-236 SGICDAKNLTNK
+236 SGICDAKNLANK
-248 QKAVFLDRDGTINE
+248 QKAIFLDRDGTINE
-262 YVGFLRKKE
+262 YVGFLRKEE
-271 DFKLLPGVT
+271 DFRLIPGVS

-302 ARGEVTK
+302 ARGEVT
-309 EGLKGIHKK
+309 EEELEEIHKK

-358 KPKTGMIERAVR
+358 KPKTGMLEKATR
-370 EHNIDISSSIMIG
+370 EHNIDLSSSIMIG

-402 KTGQKGEDGKYQV
+402 KTGQKGEDGKYDV
-415 SPTMVADDLNDAVD
+415 SPTLIAEDLNDAI
-429 HFLELNVTKKL
+429 NKIICKKASKKL
-440 VKERRN
+440 

>member
-37 HQMMNLKENGI
+37 HQMMNLKKNGI
-48 TDIMVIIGHL
+48 TDITVIIGHL

-65 FGDGENL
+65 FGDGKQF
-72 GLNISYVEED
+72 GLNISYIEED
-82 PRKPLGTAGSLYFL
+82 PQKPLGTAGSLYFL
-96 KDKIKENFVFLL
+96 KDKLKENFVFLL

-117 EKMVQYHVTNNA
+117 EKMEQYHIANNA

-134 THPNAHPYDSDLVVE
+134 THPNGHPFDSDLVVE
-149 DGGIVKS
+149 EGGVVKA
-156 FDYKSNDRITYDY
+156 FDYKSNDRTTYNY
-169 SNLVNAG
+169 KNLVNAG
-176 VMIFSPSIFKYLP
+176 IMIFSPSVFKYLT
-189 ELKKCNYEKDIIV
+189 ELRKYNYEKDIIV
-202 PLISEGKVVSYK
+202 PLINEGKVVSYK

-225 ERYRRVQEDYT
+225 ERYRRVQEDYN
-236 SGICDAKNLTNK
+236 SGICDAKNLANK
-248 QKAVFLDRDGTINE
+248 QKAIFLDRDGTINE
-262 YVGFLRKKE
+262 YVGFLRKEE
-271 DFKLLPGVT
+271 DFRLIPGVS

-302 ARGEVTK
+302 ARGEVTE
-309 EGLKGIHKK
+309 EGLEEIHKK

-358 KPKTGMIERAVR
+358 KPKTGMLEKAAR
-370 EHNIDISSSIMIG
+370 EHNIDLSSSIMIG

-389 KMAENAGMQSILL
+389 KMAENAGMQSVLL
-402 KTGQKGEDGKYQV
+402 KTGQKGEDGKYEV
-415 SPTMVADDLNDAVD
+415 SPTLIAEDLNDAI
-429 HFLELNVTKKL
+429 NKIICKKASKKL
-440 VKERRN
+440 

>member
-37 HQMMNLKENGI
+37 HQMMNLKKNGI
-48 TDIMVIIGHL
+48 TDITVIIGHL

-65 FGDGENL
+65 FGDGKQF

-82 PRKPLGTAGSLYFL
+82 PQKPLGTAGSLYFL
-96 KDKIKENFVFLL
+96 KDKLKENFVFLL

-117 EKMVQYHVTNNA
+117 EKMELYHIANNA

-134 THPNAHPYDSDLVVE
+134 THPNGHPFDSDLVVE
-149 DGGIVKS
+149 EGGVVKA
-156 FDYKSNDRITYDY
+156 FDYKSNDRTTYNY
-169 SNLVNAG
+169 KNLVNAG
-176 VMIFSPSIFKYLP
+176 VMIFSPSIFKYLT
-189 ELKKCNYEKDIIV
+189 ELKKYNYEKDIIV
-202 PLISEGKVVSYK
+202 PLINEGKVVSYK

-225 ERYRRVQEDYT
+225 ERYRRVQEDYN
-236 SGICDAKNLTNK
+236 SGICDAKNLANK
-248 QKAVFLDRDGTINE
+248 QKAIFLDRDGTINE
-262 YVGFLRKKE
+262 YVGFLRKEE
-271 DFKLLPGVT
+271 DFRLIPGVS

-302 ARGEVTK
+302 ARGEVT
-309 EGLKGIHKK
+309 EEELEEIHKK

-358 KPKTGMIERAVR
+358 KPKTGMLEKAAR
-370 EHNIDISSSIMIG
+370 EHNINLSSSIMIG

-389 KMAENAGMQSILL
+389 KMAENAGMQSVLL
-402 KTGQKGEDGKYQV
+402 KTGQKGEDGKYDV
-415 SPTMVADDLNDAVD
+415 SPTLIAEDLNDAI
-429 HFLELNVTKKL
+429 NKIICKKASKKL
-440 VKERRN
+440 

>member
-37 HQMMNLKENGI
+37 HQMMNLKKNGI
-48 TDIMVIIGHL
+48 TDITVIIGHL

-65 FGDGENL
+65 FGDGKQF

-82 PRKPLGTAGSLYFL
+82 PQKPLGTAGSLYFL
-96 KDKIKENFVFLL
+96 KDKLKENFVFLL

-117 EKMVQYHVTNNA
+117 EKMEQYHIANNA

-134 THPNAHPYDSDLVVE
+134 THPNGHPFDSDLVVE
-149 DGGIVKS
+149 EGGVVKA
-156 FDYKSNDRITYDY
+156 FDYKSNDRTTYNY
-169 SNLVNAG
+169 KNLVNAG
-176 VMIFSPSIFKYLP
+176 VMIFSPSVFKYLT
-189 ELKKCNYEKDIIV
+189 ELRKYNYEKDIIV
-202 PLISEGKVVSYK
+202 PLINDGKVVSYK

-225 ERYRRVQEDYT
+225 ERYRRVQEDYN
-236 SGICDAKNLTNK
+236 SGICDAKNLANK
-248 QKAVFLDRDGTINE
+248 QKAIFLDRDGTINE
-262 YVGFLRKKE
+262 YVGFLRKEE
-271 DFKLLPGVT
+271 DFRLIPGVS

-302 ARGEVTK
+302 ARGEVT
-309 EGLKGIHKK
+309 EEELEEIHKK

-358 KPKTGMIERAVR
+358 KPKTGMLEKAAR
-370 EHNIDISSSIMIG
+370 EHNIDLSSSIMIG

-402 KTGQKGEDGKYQV
+402 KTGQKGEDGKYDV
-415 SPTMVADDLNDAVD
+415 SPTLIAEDLNDAINKIIYKKVS
-429 HFLELNVTKKL
+429 KKL
-440 VKERRN
+440 

>member
-37 HQMMNLKENGI
+37 RQMMNLKKNGI
-48 TDIMVIIGHL
+48 TDITVIIGHL

-65 FGDGENL
+65 FGDGKQF

-82 PRKPLGTAGSLYFL
+82 PQKPLGTAGSLYFL
-96 KDKIKENFVFLL
+96 KDKLKENFVFLL

-117 EKMVQYHVTNNA
+117 EKMEQYHIANNA

-134 THPNAHPYDSDLVVE
+134 THPNGHPFDSDLVVE
-149 DGGIVKS
+149 EGGVVKA
-156 FDYKSNDRITYDY
+156 FDYKSNDRTTYNY
-169 SNLVNAG
+169 KNLVNAG
-176 VMIFSPSIFKYLP
+176 VMIFSPSIFNYLTELRKY
-189 ELKKCNYEKDIIV
+189 NYEKDIIV
-202 PLISEGKVVSYK
+202 PLINEGKVVSYK

-225 ERYRRVQEDYT
+225 ERYRRVQEDYN
-236 SGICDAKNLTNK
+236 SGICDAKNLANK
-248 QKAVFLDRDGTINE
+248 QKAIFLDRDGTINE
-262 YVGFLRKKE
+262 YVGFLRKEE
-271 DFKLLPGVT
+271 DFRLIPGVS

-302 ARGEVTK
+302 ARGEVTE
-309 EGLKGIHKK
+309 EGLEEIHKK

-358 KPKTGMIERAVR
+358 KPKTGMLEKAAR
-370 EHNIDISSSIMIG
+370 EHNIDLSSSIMIG

-389 KMAENAGMQSILL
+389 KMAENAGMQSVLL
-402 KTGQKGEDGKYQV
+402 KTGQKGEDGKYEV
-415 SPTMVADDLNDAVD
+415 SPTLIAENLNDAI
-429 HFLELNVTKKL
+429 NKIICKKASKKL
-440 VKERRN
+440 

>member
-37 HQMMNLKENGI
+37 HQMMNLKKNGI
-48 TDIMVIIGHL
+48 TNITVIIGHL

-65 FGDGENL
+65 FGDGKQF

-82 PRKPLGTAGSLYFL
+82 PQKPLGTAGSLYFL
-96 KDKIKENFVFLL
+96 KDKLKENFVFLL

-117 EKMVQYHVTNNA
+117 EKMEQYHIANNA

-134 THPNAHPYDSDLVVE
+134 THPNGHPFDSDLVVE
-149 DGGIVKS
+149 EGGVVKA
-156 FDYKSNDRITYDY
+156 FDYKSNDRTTYNY
-169 SNLVNAG
+169 KNLVNAG
-176 VMIFSPSIFKYLP
+176 VMIFSPSIFKYLT
-189 ELKKCNYEKDIIV
+189 ELKKYNYEKDIIV
-202 PLISEGKVVSYK
+202 PLINEGKVVSYK

-225 ERYRRVQEDYT
+225 ERYRRVQEDYN
-236 SGICDAKNLTNK
+236 SGICDAKNLANK
-248 QKAVFLDRDGTINE
+248 QKAIFLDRDGTINE
-262 YVGFLRKKE
+262 YVGFLRKEE
-271 DFKLLPGVT
+271 DFRLIPRVS

-302 ARGEVTK
+302 ARGEVT
-309 EGLKGIHKK
+309 EEELEEIHKK

-358 KPKTGMIERAVR
+358 KPKTGMLEKAAR
-370 EHNIDISSSIMIG
+370 EHNIDLSSSIMIG

-389 KMAENAGMQSILL
+389 KMAENAGMQSVLL
-402 KTGQKGEDGKYQV
+402 KTGQKGEDGKYEV
-415 SPTMVADDLNDAVD
+415 SPTLIAEDLNDAI
-429 HFLELNVTKKL
+429 NKIICKKASKKL
-440 VKERRN
+440 

>member
-37 HQMMNLKENGI
+37 HQMMNLKKNGI
-48 TDIMVIIGHL
+48 TDITVIIGHL

-65 FGDGENL
+65 FGDGKQF

-82 PRKPLGTAGSLYFL
+82 PQKPLGTAGSLYFL
-96 KDKIKENFVFLL
+96 KDKLKENFVFLL

-117 EKMVQYHVTNNA
+117 EKMEQYHIANNA

-134 THPNAHPYDSDLVVE
+134 THPNGHPFDSDLVVE
-149 DGGIVKS
+149 EGGVVKA
-156 FDYKSNDRITYDY
+156 FDYKSNDRTTYNY
-169 SNLVNAG
+169 KNLVNAG
-176 VMIFSPSIFKYLP
+176 VMIFSPSIFKYLT
-189 ELKKCNYEKDIIV
+189 ELRKYNYEKDIIV
-202 PLISEGKVVSYK
+202 PLINEGKVVSYK

-225 ERYRRVQEDYT
+225 ERYRRVQEDYN
-236 SGICDAKNLTNK
+236 SGICDAKNLANK
-248 QKAVFLDRDGTINE
+248 QKAIFLDRDGTINE
-262 YVGFLRKKE
+262 YVGFLRKEE
-271 DFKLLPGVT
+271 DFKLIPGVS
-280 EAIKKINNSG
+280 EAIKKINNNG

-302 ARGEVTK
+302 ARGEVT
-309 EGLKGIHKK
+309 EEELEEIHKK

-358 KPKTGMIERAVR
+358 KPKTGMLEKAAR
-370 EHNIDISSSIMIG
+370 EHNIDLSSSIMIG

-389 KMAENAGMQSILL
+389 KMAENAGMQSVLL
-402 KTGQKGEDGKYQV
+402 KTGQKGEDGKYDV
-415 SPTMVADDLNDAVD
+415 SPTLIAEDLNDAI
-429 HFLELNVTKKL
+429 NKIICKKASKKL
-440 VKERRN
+440 